1 MMMKEKEFIKH
12 IRSHLKEYGFKLVFG
27 RGKRVNVGNARC
39 GGYFIYHRQKKDRKI
54 CVAKKGESWLYVLAH
69 EYCHFLQW
77 LDQPE
82 HHSKRLDDAQNI
94 VNNVCVGF
102 VDANW
107 TAKQIRNAFRLVAEN
122 ERDCER
128 RTVKLLEYWGISFNK
143 DMYIKKANLYV
154 YLHHM
159 WMEHHAFNLKFDVY
173 KSNKI
178 LNAVQGNFKVKSHLV
193 VPKYIREEL
202 NRAFS

>member
-1 MMMKEKEFIKH
+1 MTKETEFVKH
-12 IRSHLKEYGFKLVFG
+12 VRKHLEEYGFSLTLG
-27 RGKRVNVGNARC
+27 RGKKVNVGNARC
-39 GGYFIYHRQKKDRKI
+39 DGYFIYGRTKKERKI
-54 CVAKKGESWLYVLAH
+54 RVAKRGQTWIYVLAH

-82 HHSKRLDDAQNI
+82 QFTKKLDESQDI
-94 VNNVCVGF
+94 VNNVSVGF
-102 VDANW
+102 VNKNW
-107 TAKQIRNAFRLVAEN
+107 TGKQIRNAFRMVAEN

-128 RTVKLLEYWGISFNK
+128 RTVKLLEKWGISFNK

-159 WMEHHAFNLKFDVY
+159 WMESYCLKMKFDVY
-173 KSNKI
+173 KSNK
-178 LNAVQGNFKVKSHLV
+178 LLKLLAGNFKVKSHLV
-193 VPKYIREEL
+193 VPKLVMDEL